1 MAVSLS
7 SQRLLSVRLG
17 PMLLLLCM
25 STYLLLDALI
35 LLPLKPLDLHSLVCF
50 IIGRRGHSSDNN
62 HR

>member
-1 MAVSLS
+1 
-7 SQRLLSVRLG
+7 
-17 PMLLLLCM
+17 MLLLLCM

-50 IIGRRGHSSDNN
+50 IIGRRGHSSDNS